1 MEPTVVR
8 RRRETD
14 DNMSQTILMHMI
26 PGFVKSGDFDD
37 EQLLSSM
44 ADSKTKIRVNIYS
57 NPKRVVTVNC
67 ARLVSPNNYATNGIV
82 HIIGI

>member
-1 MEPTVVR
+1 MVR

-14 DNMSQTILMHMI
+14 DNMSQTVLMHMI

-37 EQLLSSM
+37 EKLLPSM
-44 ADSKTKIRVNIYS
+44 TDSKTNIRVNIYN
-57 NPKRVVTVNC
+57 NPQRVVTVNC
-67 ARLVSPNNYATNGIV
+67 ARIVSPNNYATNGIV